1 MNDRGFNS
9 EPGIRSLGVF
19 SQLWLRVTNR
29 FHGYVY
35 PKRGDELSSLL
46 INIPTFTKFPTNFDV
61 FTSSNRNAFTN
72 LPRNIYYRE
81 TSITI
86 KKVSVSFSPG
96 QEFIYTFVIYTRR
109 FLLEI
114 IIYSKDLDPLFQV
127 YRLK

>member
-46 INIPTFTKFPTNFDV
+46 INIPTFTKFRTNFDV
-61 FTSSNRNAFTN
+61 FTSSNLNAFSKKY
-72 LPRNIYYRE
+72 LLYRRE
-81 TSITI
+81 TSMTI
-86 KKVSVSFSPG
+86 KNIFSFFLPTKNLYIS
-96 QEFIYTFVIYTRR
+96 YTSLHAFFSRLSR
-109 FLLEI
+109 FLRI
-114 IIYSKDLDPLFQV
+114 FWTDPLFQV
-127 YRLK
+127 

>member
-46 INIPTFTKFPTNFDV
+46 INIVHKVSNELRRFHLVESKCIYQEIFITEKQ
-61 FTSSNRNAFTN
+61 TSM
-72 LPRNIYYRE
+72 
-81 TSITI
+81 TI
-86 KKVSVSFSPG
+86 KKYIFFLPTKNLY
-96 QEFIYTFVIYTRR
+96 IYFVYTL
-109 FLLEI
+109 FLTRDYI
-114 IIYSKDLDPLFQV
+114 ILDPLFQV
-127 YRLK
+127 YVRLK